1 MQKIRLAS
9 LAVLVAFSLTV
20 TAQQTKIDVQ
30 RGQKYQVETST
41 KLSSSAEVMGQ
52 TMENSTDTKSTTV
65 YEILGAGQDGISLQS
80 IIIKMLVNATMMGQS
95 MSYDSDK
102 KDNEGAIAEVLSPMV
117 NKVKGIIL
125 DNNGTIVKQDA
136 SEAGTQA
143 AMMGAVTNGNENAT
157 ELFIPALIGK
167 ELKTGDSFTDAGTV
181 KKEKYSSADS
191 GTYKVTSIENGIASI
206 SYTGTQVIAMV
217 MEQMGMEMTSNS
229 NNIVKTELQLDTK
242 TGLILA
248 KATVVESTIS
258 IDAGGMTI
266 PATGKTVT
274 TITISPAK

>member
-1 MQKIRLAS
+1 MQKIRLSS
-9 LAVLVAFSLTV
+9 LAVLVIFSLTA

-30 RGQKYQVETST
+30 RGQKYQVETSS
-41 KLSSSAEVMGQ
+41 KMNSSAEVMGQ
-52 TMENSTDTKSTTV
+52 TMENSSDTKSATV

-80 IIIKMLVNATMMGQS
+80 TIIKMLVNATMMGQS

-102 KDNEGAIAEVLSPMV
+102 KDNEGPIAEVLSPLV

-125 DNNGTIVKQDA
+125 DNNGTIVKQDV
-136 SEAGTQA
+136 SEAAAQA
-143 AMMGAVTNGNENAT
+143 AMMGAVTSGNETAT

-167 ELKTGDSFTDAGTV
+167 ELKSGDSFSDTSTV
-181 KKEKYSSADS
+181 KKEKFSSADS
-191 GTYKVTSIENGIASI
+191 GTYKVTAIENGIASI
-206 SYTGTQVIAMV
+206 SYTGTQVIVTV
-217 MEQMGMEMTSNS
+217 MEQMGMEMTSNT
-229 NNIVKTELQLDTK
+229 NNIVKTELQFNTK

-274 TITISPAK
+274 TITVSPVK